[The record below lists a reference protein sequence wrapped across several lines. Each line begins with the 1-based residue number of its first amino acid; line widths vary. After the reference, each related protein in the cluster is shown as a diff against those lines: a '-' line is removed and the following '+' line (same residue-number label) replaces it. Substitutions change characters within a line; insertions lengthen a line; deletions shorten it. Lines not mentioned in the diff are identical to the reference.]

1 MHRDFNLF
9 PFRPMEAANERQLPF
24 DPFGLVL
31 RSAHSMLNTIASKP
45 FLTSVDKVLT
55 CLLAT
60 TTKICTIAWS
70 RQDHSLS
77 PSHQQHAVF
86 PCDTHAYTQNLQQT
100 WFCGWLYVCTLAAPL
115 IFKAIAFARWVVTH
129 SLADSNFHG
138 HCPGVFIQQHFLWYL
153 MSVQSGTFKSAF
165 GSSRITY
172 SAYQKMSTNRKTHLH
187 AHCY

>member
-9 PFRPMEAANERQLPF
+9 PFWPMEAAMVRQLPF

-77 PSHQQHAVF
+77 PSHQQRAVF
-86 PCDTHAYTQNLQQT
+86 PCDTHAYTQSRQQT
-100 WFCGWLYVCTLAAPL
+100 WLGGRLYVCTLAAPL
-115 IFKAIAFARWVVTH
+115 IFKAIAFVRWVVTH
-129 SLADSNFHG
+129 SLADSDFHG
-138 HCPGVFIQQHFLWYL
+138 HCPAVYMNRHPLWYL
-153 MSVQSGTFKSAF
+153 NAPLIRHLNTAI
-165 GSSRITY
+165 GSSRIPS
-172 SAYQKMSTNRKTHLH
+172 SAYQKWATRNSLILRWLFN
-187 AHCY
+187 